1 MVEQGGELL
10 VAKLGEARHEARL
23 PPLSIEE
30 HEDEVAPALRGPKEG
45 GRRLEA
51 RVAEGPCAVTE
62 LGQPAEWAVEAAVPI
77 TKLGRL
83 LAVEDALR
91 RAVDSAAAARSRT
104 IET

>member
-1 MVEQGGELL
+1 CPHTRMV
-10 VAKLGEARHEARL
+10 A
-23 PPLSIEE
+23 
-30 HEDEVAPALRGPKEG
+30 
-45 GRRLEA
+45 RRLEA
-51 RVAEGPCAVTE
+51 RVAAGPCAVTE
-62 LGQPAEWAVEAAVPI
+62 LGQPAEWAVDAAVPI